1 LFEDRTLF
9 ADVRASNKKTGLRG
23 TEKGFAE
30 RFPSADH
37 RR

>member
-1 LFEDRTLF
+1 LFEDRTLL
-9 ADVRASNKKTGLRG
+9 ADVRASYKKTGLRG
-23 TEKGFAE
+23 AEEGFAE